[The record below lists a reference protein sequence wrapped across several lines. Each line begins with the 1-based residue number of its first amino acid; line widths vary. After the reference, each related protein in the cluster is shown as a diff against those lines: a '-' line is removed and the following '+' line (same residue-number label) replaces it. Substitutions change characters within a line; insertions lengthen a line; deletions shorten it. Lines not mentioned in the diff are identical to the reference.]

1 MNSQGRR
8 RTLFVLT
15 IVLWS
20 VFLLCN
26 TALFAFAALQVGLV
40 AALTLLFLLGCEL
53 ALLARY
59 VRWVGQ
65 WRAVL
70 VFWTIYALARMVAT
84 ALAARDSELGAAA
97 AMLLSVYSMVAG
109 YVALVVLAIRRDVS
123 VAYLVIAFAAGPVL
137 LLAQVRTAG
146 GVLAWLTGGPGSE
159 YAVQPFTPLEPALM
173 VISCM
178 ATLAF
183 VTFGPHFLVL
193 LWREWR
199 GVSAAVADP
208 PTPTSPDRPV
218 DTPTRLVP

>member
-1 MNSQGRR
+1 MNSQGRQ
-8 RTLFVLT
+8 RTLFALT
-15 IVLWS
+15 ILLWG

-26 TALFAFAALQVGLV
+26 VALFAFAALQAGLA

-70 VFWTIYALARMVAT
+70 VFWTIYALARMAAT
-84 ALAARDSELGAAA
+84 ALAAGGSELATAA
-97 AMLLSVYSMVAG
+97 AMLLSVYTMVAG
-109 YVALVVLAIRRDVS
+109 YVALAVLAIRRDVS

-137 LLAQVRTAG
+137 LLAQVRAAG
-146 GVLAWLTGGPGSE
+146 GVLAWLAGPGSE
-159 YAVQPFTPLEPALM
+159 YTVQPFTPLEPALM

-199 GVSAAVADP
+199 GVSAAAAEP
-208 PTPTSPDRPV
+208 PTLASPNRSV
-218 DTPTRLVP
+218 DTPVRPAP

>member
-15 IVLWS
+15 ILLWS

-26 TALFAFAALQVGLV
+26 AALFAFAALQAGLV
-40 AALTLLFLLGCEL
+40 AAMTLLFFLGCEL

-59 VRWVGQ
+59 ARWVGQ

-70 VFWTIYALARMVAT
+70 VFWTIYALARMAAT

-97 AMLLSVYSMVAG
+97 AMLLSVYSTVAG

-123 VAYLVIAFAAGPVL
+123 VVYLVIAFAAGPVL
-137 LLAQVRTAG
+137 LLAQVRAAG
-146 GVLAWLTGGPGSE
+146 GVLAWLTGPGSE

-208 PTPTSPDRPV
+208 PTPASPDRSV
-218 DTPTRLVP
+218 DTPVRPAP